1 MIIRELRQGDRKE
14 NCHDVMLNDFAQT
27 AVLDLATSSFSFS
40 SSPSSSPLPFP
51 FSSDIAPMQ
60 TRRMRNDRLARRRHR
75 HSREEK
81 AVYDDRDD
89 APAPPHSPIT
99 RTQSFS
105 RNENQPRE
113 TYVTIAGRHLVRLQG
128 RDLSFTKIPSAGTR
142 NRSTRIRRQD
152 TSRDLSEGFNR

>member
-1 MIIRELRQGDRKE
+1 MIIRELKQGDRKE
-14 NCHDVMLNDFAQT
+14 SCHDVMLNDFAQT
-27 AVLDLATSSFSFS
+27 AVLDLATSSSSFS
-40 SSPSSSPLPFP
+40 SSLSSSPLPFP

-60 TRRMRNDRLARRRHR
+60 TRRMRNGRLARRRDR

-81 AVYDDRDD
+81 AVYDRDD
-89 APAPPHSPIT
+89 ASAPPHSPIS

-128 RDLSFTKIPSAGTR
+128 RDLSFTKIPSRTR
-142 NRSTRIRRQD
+142 NRLTRVCRQD
-152 TSRDLSEGFNR
+152 TRRDLSESSNR